1 MHLAKP
7 VLQGLSAERKMRGHR
22 FQAERPKLGNR
33 LRRRPFYID
42 SAKNVCLL
50 RRKRRQE
57 HVKTAA
63 NQFFK
68 LIVASWIW
76 MMGRCHERNPSTDLQ
91 MGFLSTGAG

>member
-57 HVKTAA
+57 HVK
-63 NQFFK
+63 QQQISFSSDHRRE
-68 LIVASWIW
+68 L
-76 MMGRCHERNPSTDLQ
+76 DLDD
-91 MGFLSTGAG
+91 GAMS